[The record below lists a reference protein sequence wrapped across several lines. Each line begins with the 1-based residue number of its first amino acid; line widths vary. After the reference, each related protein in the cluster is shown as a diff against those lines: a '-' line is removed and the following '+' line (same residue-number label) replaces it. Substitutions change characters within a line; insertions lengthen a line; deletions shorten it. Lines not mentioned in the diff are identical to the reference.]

1 MKISYNIV
9 KINMRCQMRK
19 AVGVVVEYNPFHNG
33 HKYHCLK
40 ARQHGDLVIAVM
52 SGDYVQ
58 RGEPALINRWERAE
72 LALKNGVDIVVEL
85 PIFYSTQSAEIFSRG
100 AVGLLNLM
108 GVEKIVFGSES
119 GDIQSLKE
127 RADLEELDEFKE
139 ELKKQLKEGHSYPT
153 AYSNTLKKLK
163 QGLELNSNDILG
175 VEYIKALKF
184 WKSDIEPVAI
194 KREKS
199 GYYSE
204 GIEDGISSA
213 TGIRKKLELGEEIKE
228 VVPASTYEVL
238 NAALEE
244 NRFARLKD
252 FYPFIRHKIL
262 LEKESLKEIQDL
274 EDGYEN
280 RLYEAAFKYSNY
292 EDFFKSIQSKR
303 FTIGRTQRILIHILL
318 GIKKSDVEIVKNRI
332 PYVRVLGFTKDGQS
346 YLKSLKEKE
355 VEILTTLKNIQRILS
370 VEDLKFLE
378 MNEIAS
384 KIYSIVNEYEEKKI
398 PIMIR

>member
-1 MKISYNIV
+1 
-9 KINMRCQMRK
+9 MRCQMKK
-19 AVGVVVEYNPFHNG
+19 AVGIVVEYNPFHNG

-40 ARQHGDLVIAVM
+40 AREHGDLVIAVM

-58 RGEPALINRWERAE
+58 RGEPALINRWDRAE
-72 LALKNGVDIVVEL
+72 LALRNGVDIVVEL
-85 PIFYSTQSAEIFSRG
+85 PVFYSTQSAEIFSRG
-100 AVGLLNLM
+100 AVGLLDLM

-119 GDIQSLKE
+119 GDVQSLKE
-127 RADLEELDEFKE
+127 RAELEEMNEFKE
-139 ELKKQLKEGHSYPT
+139 ELKKQLKDGNSYPT
-153 AYSNTLKKLK
+153 AYSNSLRKLNK
-163 QGLELNSNDILG
+163 GIDLNSNDILG

-184 WKSDIEPVAI
+184 WESDIEPVAI

-213 TGIRKKLELGEEIKE
+213 TGIRKKLEQGEEIKD
-228 VVPASTYEVL
+228 VVPLTTYDILKE
-238 NAALEE
+238 ALEK
-244 NRFARLKD
+244 NRFAKLKD

-262 LEKESLKEIQDL
+262 LEKYNLKYIQDI

-280 RLYEAAFKYSNY
+280 RLYEAAFKCIDF
-292 EDFFKSIQSKR
+292 EEFFKEIQSKR

-318 GIKKSDVEIVKNRI
+318 GIKKSDVESVKNNV
-332 PYVRVLGFTKDGQS
+332 PYVRVLGFTKDGQN
-346 YLKSLKEKE
+346 YLKFLKEKDI
-355 VEILTTLKNIQRILS
+355 EILTTLKNIQRILS
-370 VEDLKFLE
+370 EENLKLLE

-384 KIYSIVNEYEEKKI
+384 KIYSMINPYEDRKI

>member
-1 MKISYNIV
+1 MK
-9 KINMRCQMRK
+9 K
-19 AVGVVVEYNPFHNG
+19 AVGIVVEYNPFHNG

-40 ARQHGDLVIAVM
+40 AREHGDLVIAVM

-58 RGEPALINRWERAE
+58 RGEPALINRWDRAE
-72 LALKNGVDIVVEL
+72 LALRNGVDIVVEL
-85 PIFYSTQSAEIFSRG
+85 PVFYSTQSAEIFSRG
-100 AVGLLNLM
+100 AVGLLDLM

-119 GDIQSLKE
+119 GDVQSLKE
-127 RADLEELDEFKE
+127 RAELEEMNEFKE
-139 ELKKQLKEGHSYPT
+139 ELKKQLKDGNSYPT
-153 AYSNTLKKLK
+153 AYSNSLRKLNK
-163 QGLELNSNDILG
+163 GIDLNSNDILG

-184 WKSDIEPVAI
+184 WESDIEPVTI

-213 TGIRKKLELGEEIKE
+213 TGIRKKLEQGEEIKD
-228 VVPASTYEVL
+228 VVPLTTYDILKE
-238 NAALEE
+238 ALEK
-244 NRFARLKD
+244 NRFAKLKD

-262 LEKESLKEIQDL
+262 LEKYNLKYIQDI

-280 RLYEAAFKYSNY
+280 RLYEAAFKCIDF
-292 EDFFKSIQSKR
+292 EEFFKEIQSKR

-318 GIKKSDVEIVKNRI
+318 GIKKSDVESVKNNV
-332 PYVRVLGFTKDGQS
+332 PYVRVLGFTKDGQN
-346 YLKSLKEKE
+346 YLKFLKEKDI
-355 VEILTTLKNIQRILS
+355 EILTTLKNIQRILS
-370 VEDLKFLE
+370 EENLKLLE

-384 KIYSIVNEYEEKKI
+384 KIYSMVNPYEDRKI

>member
-1 MKISYNIV
+1 MK
-9 KINMRCQMRK
+9 K
-19 AVGVVVEYNPFHNG
+19 AVGIVVEYNPFHNG

-40 ARQHGDLVIAVM
+40 AREHGDLVIAVM

-58 RGEPALINRWERAE
+58 RGEPALINRWDRAE
-72 LALKNGVDIVVEL
+72 LALRNGVDIVVEL
-85 PIFYSTQSAEIFSRG
+85 PVFYSTQSAEIFSRG
-100 AVGLLNLM
+100 AVGLLDLM

-119 GDIQSLKE
+119 GDVQSLKE
-127 RADLEELDEFKE
+127 RAELEEMNEFKE
-139 ELKKQLKEGHSYPT
+139 ELKKQLKDGNSYPT
-153 AYSNTLKKLK
+153 AYSNSLRKLNK
-163 QGLELNSNDILG
+163 GIDLNSNDILG

-184 WKSDIEPVAI
+184 WESDIEPVAI

-213 TGIRKKLELGEEIKE
+213 TGIRKKLEQGEEIKD
-228 VVPASTYEVL
+228 VVPLTTYDILKE
-238 NAALEE
+238 ALEK
-244 NRFARLKD
+244 NRFAKLKD

-262 LEKESLKEIQDL
+262 LEKYNLKDIQDI

-280 RLYEAAFKYSNY
+280 RLYEAAFKCIDF
-292 EDFFKSIQSKR
+292 EEFFKEIQSKR

-318 GIKKSDVEIVKNRI
+318 GIKKSDVESVKNNV
-332 PYVRVLGFTKDGQS
+332 PYVRVLGFTKDGQN
-346 YLKSLKEKE
+346 YLKFLKEKDI
-355 VEILTTLKNIQRILS
+355 EILTTLKNIQRILS
-370 VEDLKFLE
+370 EENLKLLE

-384 KIYSIVNEYEEKKI
+384 KIYSMVNPYEDRKI

>member
-1 MKISYNIV
+1 MK
-9 KINMRCQMRK
+9 K
-19 AVGVVVEYNPFHNG
+19 AVGIVVEYNPFHNG
-33 HKYHCLK
+33 HKYHCSK
-40 ARQHGDLVIAVM
+40 AKEHGDLVVAVM

-58 RGEPALINRWERAE
+58 RGEPALINRWDRAE

-100 AVGLLNLM
+100 AVGLLDLM

-127 RADLEELDEFKE
+127 KADLEELDEFKD
-139 ELKKQLKEGHSYPT
+139 ELKKQLKEGCSYPT
-153 AYSNTLKKLK
+153 AYSKSLKKLK
-163 QGLELNSNDILG
+163 AGEELNSNDILG

-184 WKSDIEPVAI
+184 WKSRIEPVAI

-213 TGIRKKLELGEEIKE
+213 TGIRRKLELGEEIKE
-228 VVPASTYEVL
+228 VVPTSTYEVL

-262 LEKESLKEIQDL
+262 LEKDNLKDIQDM

-280 RLYEAAFKYSNY
+280 RLYSAAFKFSTF
-292 EDFFKSIQSKR
+292 EDFFKEIGSKR

-318 GIKKSDVEIVKNRI
+318 GIKKEDIDIVKKRV
-332 PYVRVLGFTKDGQS
+332 PYVRILGFTKEGQS
-346 YLKSLKEKE
+346 YLKNLKEKE
-355 VEILTTLKNIQRILS
+355 GEVLTTLKNIQRILN
-370 VEDLKFLE
+370 EDDLKFLE
-378 MNEIAS
+378 MNEVGS
-384 KIYSIVNEYEEKKI
+384 KIYSIVNPYEDRKI

>member
-1 MKISYNIV
+1 MK
-9 KINMRCQMRK
+9 K
-19 AVGVVVEYNPFHNG
+19 AVGIVVEYNPFHNG

-40 ARQHGDLVIAVM
+40 AREHGDLVIAVM

-58 RGEPALINRWERAE
+58 RGEPALINRWDRAE
-72 LALKNGVDIVVEL
+72 LALRNGVDIVVEL
-85 PIFYSTQSAEIFSRG
+85 PVFYSTQSAEIFSRG
-100 AVGLLNLM
+100 AVGLLDLM

-119 GDIQSLKE
+119 GDVQSLKE
-127 RADLEELDEFKE
+127 RAELEEMNEFKE
-139 ELKKQLKEGHSYPT
+139 ELKKQLKDGNSYPT
-153 AYSNTLKKLK
+153 AYSNSLRKLNK
-163 QGLELNSNDILG
+163 GIDLNSNDILG

-184 WKSDIEPVAI
+184 WESDIEPVAI

-213 TGIRKKLELGEEIKE
+213 TGIRKKLEQGEEIKD
-228 VVPASTYEVL
+228 VVPLTTYDILKE
-238 NAALEE
+238 ALEK
-244 NRFARLKD
+244 NRFAKLKD

-262 LEKESLKEIQDL
+262 LEKYNLKYIQDI

-280 RLYEAAFKYSNY
+280 RLYEAAFKCIDF
-292 EDFFKSIQSKR
+292 EEFFKEIQSKR

-318 GIKKSDVEIVKNRI
+318 GIKKSDVESVKNNV
-332 PYVRVLGFTKDGQS
+332 PYVRVLGFTKDGQN
-346 YLKSLKEKE
+346 YLKFLKEKDI
-355 VEILTTLKNIQRILS
+355 EILTTLKNIQRILS
-370 VEDLKFLE
+370 EENLKLLE

-384 KIYSIVNEYEEKKI
+384 KIYSMVNPYEDRKI

>member
-1 MKISYNIV
+1 MK
-9 KINMRCQMRK
+9 K
-19 AVGVVVEYNPFHNG
+19 AVGIVVEYNPFHNG

-40 ARQHGDLVIAVM
+40 AREHGDLVIAVM

-58 RGEPALINRWERAE
+58 RGEPALINRWDRAE
-72 LALKNGVDIVVEL
+72 LALRNGVDIVVEL
-85 PIFYSTQSAEIFSRG
+85 PVFYSTQSAEIFSRG
-100 AVGLLNLM
+100 AVGLLDLM

-119 GDIQSLKE
+119 GDVQSLKE
-127 RADLEELDEFKE
+127 RAELEEMNEFKE
-139 ELKKQLKEGHSYPT
+139 ELKKQLKDGNSYPT
-153 AYSNTLKKLK
+153 AYSNSLRKLNK
-163 QGLELNSNDILG
+163 GIDLNSNDILG

-184 WKSDIEPVAI
+184 WESDIEPVAI

-213 TGIRKKLELGEEIKE
+213 TGIRKKLEQGEEIKD
-228 VVPASTYEVL
+228 VVPLTTYDILKE
-238 NAALEE
+238 ALEK
-244 NRFARLKD
+244 NRFAKLKD

-262 LEKESLKEIQDL
+262 LEKYNLKYIQDI

-280 RLYEAAFKYSNY
+280 RLYEAAFKCIDF
-292 EDFFKSIQSKR
+292 EEFFKEIQSKR

-318 GIKKSDVEIVKNRI
+318 GIKKSDVESVKNNV
-332 PYVRVLGFTKDGQS
+332 PYVRVLGFTKDGQN
-346 YLKSLKEKE
+346 YLKFLKEKDI
-355 VEILTTLKNIQRILS
+355 EILTTLKNIQRILS
-370 VEDLKFLE
+370 EENLKLLE

-384 KIYSIVNEYEEKKI
+384 KIYSMINPYEDRKI